1 MIPAW
6 RYRPLVACANEFH
19 DILQDFAIKT
29 WDMNKLKVT
38 PLSIFVVFIMHLVLI
53 ILQKMQASHI

>member
-6 RYRPLVACANEFH
+6 RYRSLVACANEFD

-38 PLSIFVVFIMHLVLI
+38 PFNFCRFHYAMSL
-53 ILQKMQASHI
+53 